1 MIPIINVLIDEVIV
15 PLIDA
20 FSRAIVKPKFWIG
33 VLIIFAILIVCW
45 LISGQTFGE
54 YFSWDNVKRLFGLM
68 DVIESLQD
76 KLFGGGDADSA
87 ESTSQAVQPA
97 PAQ

>member
-15 PLIDA
+15 PLIDG

-33 VLIIFAILIVCW
+33 VLIIFAVLVVCW
-45 LISGQTFGE
+45 LISGQPFGE
-54 YFSWDNVKRLFGLM
+54 YFSWDNVKRLFGLR
-68 DVIESLQD
+68 DVLESIQT
-76 KLFGGGDADSA
+76 KLFGADDA
-87 ESTSQAVQPA
+87 ESAKSTSEAVQPA

>member
-1 MIPIINVLIDEVIV
+1 MIPIINVLVDEVLV

-33 VLIIFAILIVCW
+33 ALIIFVILMICW
-45 LISGQTFGE
+45 IISGQSFDD
-54 YFSWDNVKRLFGLM
+54 YFAWSNVKRLFGLL
-68 DVIESLQD
+68 DVIESIQD
-76 KLFGGGDADSA
+76 KLFGADDAAQSG
-87 ESTSQAVQPA
+87 STSEAVQPA